1 MLPCLLRVSLRAAPA
16 ALLLLVLAPTAFAQP
31 LTCGR
36 FINDTDSAELVLEGP
51 DRGYQIDY
59 SGERSDFLVQLQDG
73 QPQVIDLGS
82 GSIEPLKASQR
93 GRALELGWN
102 RFVLRT
108 PAQCSAPVTH
118 ADGSCLADP
127 LRCLADRHD
136 KDTAALEAG
145 CSDGMPALC
154 RDLPARYRKD
164 AQARQQRDGDDDAGF
179 SENQLIAMRAYMERA
194 FDEMGLPALCRE
206 DSDVFDEAACRNTLA
221 SRPELG
227 EKIAEAL
234 QGAALAAG
242 MVEVF
247 APAPDRPLSKMH
259 RMKLQGYCEAR
270 PHGWFCT
277 EVAEQQW
284 DAGDLQHAT
293 AALALACTAGDSRAC
308 AFAPPLQQLGAD
320 LTPQAAA
327 TLPCGAYVSQRAL
340 MDSLRF
346 GDRGLVDMGMGQLR
360 ARLEDGAIRIRHEQG
375 GDFVLKPLPNGD
387 LLGMDQ
393 WTRFQR
399 FQRTPAEGDPARC
412 VPPVQFTEVP
422 LPQDCPKA
430 LVDGGAEACCARGS
444 MQGCNVLGTQL
455 GLKGQWEQAS
465 VHYLQVCRAGIREG
479 CENLA
484 TAQERNG
491 DVDAHGMLQALCQ
504 ADASGRH
511 VACDLL
517 DTRNWAMMSAGH
529 ALEQA
534 LQNSGDDADQDI
546 PPAPRTPNHKR

>member
-108 PAQCSAPVTH
+108 PAQCSAPATH
-118 ADGSCLADP
+118 PDGSCLADP
-127 LRCLADRHD
+127 LRCLADRYD

-206 DSDVFDEAACRNTLA
+206 DGDVFDEAACRNTLA
-221 SRPELG
+221 SRPALG

-242 MVEVF
+242 MVKVF
-247 APAPDRPLSKMH
+247 APEPDRPLSETH
-259 RMKLQGYCEAR
+259 RMKLQGYCQAR

-293 AALALACTAGDSRAC
+293 AALALACTAGDTRAC

-320 LTPQAAA
+320 LAPQAAA

-444 MQGCNVLGTQL
+444 MQGCNVLGTRL

-484 TAQERNG
+484 TAQERSG

-529 ALEQA
+529 ALERA
-534 LQNSGDDADQDI
+534 LQNSPDDADQDI

>member
-1 MLPCLLRVSLRAAPA
+1 MLPCLSRLPLRAATA
-16 ALLLLVLAPTAFAQP
+16 ALLLALAPTAFSQP

-36 FINDTDSAELVLEGP
+36 FLNETNSAELVLEGP
-51 DRGYQIDY
+51 DRGYEIHHNGD
-59 SGERSDFLVQLQDG
+59 RSEFLVQMQAG

-82 GSIEPLKASQR
+82 GSIQPLKVSQR
-93 GRALELGWN
+93 GRVLELDWN
-102 RFVLRT
+102 RFSLRT

-118 ADGSCLADP
+118 PDGSCLADP

-154 RDLPARYRKD
+154 RDLPGRYRKD
-164 AQARQQRDGDDDAGF
+164 AQARQQGDGDDDSDFA
-179 SENQLIAMRAYMERA
+179 ENQLVVMRAYMEKA
-194 FDEMGLPALCRE
+194 FDEMGFPALCRE
-206 DSDVFDEAACRNTLA
+206 DRDVFDEAACTKVLA

-227 EKIAEAL
+227 EKIGKAL
-234 QGAALAAG
+234 QGAVLAAS
-242 MVEVF
+242 MVEVL
-247 APAPDRPLSKMH
+247 APEPDRPLSEAH
-259 RMKLQGYCEAR
+259 RMKLQGYCQAR
-270 PHGWFCT
+270 PHAGFCT
-277 EVAEQQW
+277 EVAEQHW

-293 AALALACTAGDSRAC
+293 AALALACTAGDTYAC
-308 AFAPPLQQLGAD
+308 GLAPPLQQLGAG

-327 TLPCGAYVSQRAL
+327 TLPCGAYVSQPAL
-340 MDSLRF
+340 MDALRF

-360 ARLEDGAIRIRHEQG
+360 ARVEDGAIRIRHEQG

-387 LLGMDQ
+387 LLGMDR
-393 WTRFQR
+393 WTHFQR
-399 FQRTPAEGDPARC
+399 FQRTSAEGDTARC
-412 VPPVQFTEVP
+412 LPPVQYTAVP

-430 LVDGGAEACCARGS
+430 LVDGGAEACCASGS
-444 MQGCNVLGTQL
+444 MQGCNVLGTRL

-484 TAQERNG
+484 TAQERDG

-534 LQNSGDDADQDI
+534 LQNNGNDADEDV
-546 PPAPRTPNHKR
+546 PPARRTPNHKE

>member
-1 MLPCLLRVSLRAAPA
+1 MLPCHSRFPLRAATA
-16 ALLLLVLAPTAFAQP
+16 ALLLALAPTAVAQP

-36 FINDTDSAELVLEGP
+36 FINDTASAELVLEGP

-59 SGERSDFLVQLQDG
+59 SGERSDFLVQLQEG

-82 GSIEPLKASQR
+82 GSIETLKASQR
-93 GRALELGWN
+93 GRVLELGWN

-108 PAQCSAPVTH
+108 PAQCSAPVPH

-127 LRCLADRHD
+127 LHCLADRYD

-154 RDLPARYRKD
+154 RDLPGRYRKD
-164 AQARQQRDGDDDAGF
+164 AQARQQRDGDDDTGF
-179 SENQLIAMRAYMERA
+179 SEKQRIAMRAYMEKA
-194 FDEMGLPALCRE
+194 FDEMDLPALCRE
-206 DSDVFDEAACRNTLA
+206 DSAVFDEAACRNTLA

-227 EKIAEAL
+227 EKIADAL

-247 APAPDRPLSKMH
+247 APAPDPPLSKMH
-259 RMKLQGYCEAR
+259 RMKLQGYCQAR

-293 AALALACTAGDSRAC
+293 AALACTAGDARAC

-320 LTPQAAA
+320 LAPQAAA
-327 TLPCGAYVSQRAL
+327 TLPCGAYVSQPAL

-360 ARLEDGAIRIRHEQG
+360 ARLENGAIRIRHEQG
-375 GDFVLKPLPNGD
+375 GDFVLKSLPNGD

-399 FQRTPAEGDPARC
+399 FQRTPADGDPAHC
-412 VPPVQFTEVP
+412 APPVQFTEV
-422 LPQDCPKA
+422 
-430 LVDGGAEACCARGS
+430 R
-444 MQGCNVLGTQL
+444 
-455 GLKGQWEQAS
+455 
-465 VHYLQVCRAGIREG
+465 
-479 CENLA
+479 
-484 TAQERNG
+484 
-491 DVDAHGMLQALCQ
+491 CQ
-504 ADASGRH
+504 R
-511 VACDLL
+511 
-517 DTRNWAMMSAGH
+517 
-529 ALEQA
+529 
-534 LQNSGDDADQDI
+534 I
-546 PPAPRTPNHKR
+546 APRRW